1 MKRVLIIAILLASA
15 GITAF
20 GSDASRSRSAASHL
34 SEAQV
39 PIGQIL
45 GRRNRRHHRRDN
57 DNNGNVRYETRIV
70 HKGNKTYR
78 DTYRITWKNGK
89 EKVKRV
95 SHVRIG

>member
-1 MKRVLIIAILLASA
+1 MKRVLIIAILSASA

-20 GSDASRSRSAASHL
+20 GADARPATLAASHL
-34 SEAQV
+34 TEGQV
-39 PIGQIL
+39 LGQIL
-45 GRRNRRHHRRDN
+45 GRRHHKHKWK
-57 DNNGNVRYETRIV
+57 NNNTSVRYETRIV
-70 HKGNKTYR
+70 YKGNKTYR

>member
-1 MKRVLIIAILLASA
+1 MKRVLIISILSTLA

-20 GSDASRSRSAASHL
+20 GAGASSAISAAPHL
-34 SEAQV
+34 TSGQV
-39 PIGQIL
+39 LGPIL
-45 GRRNRRHHRRDN
+45 GRRHHHN
-57 DNNGNVRYETRIV
+57 HNNNNHNNVRYETRIV
-70 HKGNKTYR
+70 YKGKKTYR

>member
-20 GSDASRSRSAASHL
+20 GSDASAARSAAPHPT
-34 SEAQV
+34 EGQV
-39 PIGQIL
+39 LGQIL
-45 GRRNRRHHRRDN
+45 GRRNRRQRRHDH

>member
-1 MKRVLIIAILLASA
+1 MKRVLIIAILSASA

-20 GSDASRSRSAASHL
+20 GSDASAARSTAPHL
-34 SEAQV
+34 TEGQV
-39 PIGQIL
+39 LGQIL
-45 GRRNRRHHRRDN
+45 GRRHRHHRRHDN

-78 DTYRITWKNGK
+78 DTYRVTWKNGK